1 MVHISTGEIE
11 KLPDLVGAKAGH
23 SIHFSK
29 DENVAYI
36 IGGFNKDNETLSS
49 CEQLQILN

>member
-23 SIHFSK
+23 SIHLS

-36 IGGFNKDNETLSS
+36 IGGFNDDN
-49 CEQLQILN
+49 